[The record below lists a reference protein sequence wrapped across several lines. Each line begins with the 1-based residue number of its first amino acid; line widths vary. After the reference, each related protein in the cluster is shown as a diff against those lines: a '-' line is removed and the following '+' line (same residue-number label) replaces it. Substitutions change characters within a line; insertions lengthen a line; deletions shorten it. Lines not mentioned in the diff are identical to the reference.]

1 MAAGK
6 PVVASGVGG
15 LAESVADGVTGILVP
30 PANATAL
37 AQGIAKLV
45 HDRSLAREMGLRGQ
59 ERVARHFT
67 LEQMAAANE
76 NYYYE
81 LLGAARERI

>member
-1 MAAGK
+1 MKTITMNRIKIFALTLI
-6 PVVASGVGG
+6 
-15 LAESVADGVTGILVP
+15 LALVS
-30 PANATAL
+30 ATAL

-76 NYYYE
+76 SYYYE